1 LKTSEETH
9 IREQAVNKSARSSKT
24 YYFDK
29 RKRVRIQA
37 HFFFTPEQYLA
48 QTLRHGGICQSR
60 QRNVSA
66 WADWQVVPGS
76 HAYEMGGK
84 DFNVSGANEY
94 AMSMEIFLRFLTSQG
109 ISLQGLDEIIESNSM
124 SGLDVVALGYSMQ
137 KMYIQ
142 REE

>member
-1 LKTSEETH
+1 M
-9 IREQAVNKSARSSKT
+9 NKSARSSKT

-48 QTLRHGGICQSR
+48 QTQRHGGICQSR

-76 HAYEMGGK
+76 HAYKVGGK

-94 AMSMEIFLRFLTSQG
+94 ALNMEIFLRFLTSQG